1 MKNGFFLTLVFAL
14 FMTLNVNAQTTVSG
28 GVGGGISSLTGDLGD
43 QGSFGINYLLHGDYF
58 LSDNFTVGL
67 EYNGSAIALKS
78 EESFVGISGYGA
90 DLVLATSHYYF
101 GDGKVKPFVGIGLGA
116 ARVSTPEITIG
127 TETIESDRKMNFGI
141 SPRAG
146 VKFGNLG
153 LAFSYNIAGKTP
165 VADQINVAFSDKK
178 FTFWTVGLTYDYP
191 FEF

>member
-1 MKNGFFLTLVFAL
+1 MKNGFFLTLIFAFFL
-14 FMTLNVNAQTTVSG
+14 TLNLNAQRTASV
-28 GVGGGISSLTGDLGD
+28 GVGGGVSSLTGDLGD
-43 QGSFGINYLLHGDYF
+43 QGSFGVNYLVHGDYF
-58 LSDNFTVGL
+58 LTDNFTVGL

-90 DLVLATSHYYF
+90 DLVMATSHYF
-101 GDGKVKPFVGIGLGA
+101 IGDGKVKPFVGIGLGV

-146 VKFGNLG
+146 VKFGNWG